1 MNVTELI
8 DTISLFSF
16 GTLATER
23 QRKDYLRCLNFA
35 NRDIYLKLR
44 NYREFLEY
52 EEIEVLQNLN
62 EKYIDF
68 NSSLKDLR
76 SIYNKDIKMR
86 SFSLLASDNL
96 NLQTNEYF
104 QLPSQNK
111 IILGAIDYNKN
122 NLGNNFVKVFYLPV
136 LKRLTENVINP
147 RIETDITIYDDNIEH
162 VLILGSIY
170 YIFLSTNGQVSKLQS
185 AYTIYNEKL
194 KDIIEY
200 YNNV

>member
-52 EEIEVLQNLN
+52 EQIEVLQNLN

-147 RIETDITIYDDNIEH
+147 HIETDITIYDNNIEH